1 MKAKTRLPLIDRFF
15 LWVNYAFCVALLLS
29 YLAPITDPRKFWII
43 AFFGLGYPI
52 FLTCN
57 VILILYWAFRQRWP
71 IFLSTIC
78 ILCGLSILNNNIGF
92 HTSGHPKSATGIRLM
107 TYNVHNFKKF
117 GSTKDIPTKHEIL
130 SLIQLQQPDVIGFQE
145 YYSRHRGQ
153 YNMTDSLKTIMQS
166 RECYV
171 ATFEGNAD
179 EVIGMAVFS
188 KYPIINKGMVTLS
201 TVHGSGNQCLFVDV
215 KKNDKDTVRF
225 YNVHLQSI
233 RFEPQDYQYL
243 DTMSKG
249 SADVQGTKRLGAK
262 LKIAFLKRAEQV
274 FKIRDHAAQCPYPY
288 VISGDFN
295 DTPTSFAVNQMQ
307 KGLKNAFAE
316 KGFGLGRTYN
326 GNFPN
331 YQIDYIMASHH
342 FNVSSYGIIEK
353 KLSDHYPVVS
363 DLELAR

>member
-1 MKAKTRLPLIDRFF
+1 MKAKKRLPPIDRFF
-15 LWVNYAFCVALLLS
+15 LWVNYAFCAALLLS

-52 FLTCN
+52 ILTCN
-57 VILILYWAFRQRWP
+57 VILILYWAVRQRWP
-71 IFLSTIC
+71 IFLSTLC
-78 ILCGLSILNNNIGF
+78 ILCGLKVLNNNIGF
-92 HTSGHPKSATGIRLM
+92 HTGGKSKSASDIRLM

-117 GSTKDIPTKHEIL
+117 GATKDIPTKREIL
-130 SLIQLQQPDVIGFQE
+130 SLIQQEQPDVIGFQE

-153 YNMTDSLKTIMQS
+153 YNMTDSIKKLMQS
-166 RECYV
+166 NEYYV
-171 ATFEGNAD
+171 MSFNGNAD
-179 EVIGMAVFS
+179 EIIGMAIFS
-188 KYPIINKGMVTLS
+188 KFPIINKGVVALS
-201 TVHGSGNQCLFVDV
+201 GAHDGNQCLYVDV
-215 KKNDKDTVRF
+215 KKNEQDTVRL

-233 RFEPQDYQYL
+233 KFDPTDYHYL

-249 SADVQGTKRLGAK
+249 SADVQGTRRLGAK

-316 KGFGLGRTYN
+316 KGFGFGRTYN

-331 YQIDYIMASHH
+331 YQIDYVMASHQ
-342 FNVSSYGIIEK
+342 FNVSGYHIIEK